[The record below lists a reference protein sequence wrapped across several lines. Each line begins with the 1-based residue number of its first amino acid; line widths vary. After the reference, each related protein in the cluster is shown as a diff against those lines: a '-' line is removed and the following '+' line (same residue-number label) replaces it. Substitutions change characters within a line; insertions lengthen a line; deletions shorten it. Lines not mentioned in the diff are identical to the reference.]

1 MRNTLVRQGKHAVHF
16 RRGQRDRRW
25 VDPHVTVAVR
35 LHQRTGTARVGFM
48 VQNTRGVRI
57 QDLVGLH
64 LFKGRQQHVGF
75 FPRLGLGGAHG
86 DRFGLRLR
94 FTAVGARQIVAVRVR
109 DRLNA
114 ARLVQTG
121 RIHPGPARQRTLA
134 HHRGVADVVDL
145 TDFLARSQAVRH
157 FHQRTLAVAVNQ
169 HVSFGVHQ
177 HRTAYGIRPVIVVS
191 DTTQAGFN
199 AAQYNRHIF
208 ISFFTALAVNQR
220 GAIRTLATHVAG
232 GIGIIVAQFA
242 VSGIAVDHRVHV
254 AGGDAEKQVRFAQPH
269 EIFFIAPVRL
279 RNDADA
285 EALRFQHA
293 ADDRHTKTRVVDIG
307 VTTDNDHIA
316 AIPAQLIHLFARH
329 R

>member
-1 MRNTLVRQGKHAVHF
+1 M
-16 RRGQRDRRW
+16 
-25 VDPHVTVAVR
+25 
-35 LHQRTGTARVGFM
+35 
-48 VQNTRGVRI
+48 
-57 QDLVGLH
+57 DL
-64 LFKGRQQHVGF
+64 
-75 FPRLGLGGAHG
+75 A
-86 DRFGLRLR
+86 
-94 FTAVGARQIVAVRVR
+94 
-109 DRLNA
+109 
-114 ARLVQTG
+114 
-121 RIHPGPARQRTLA
+121 
-134 HHRGVADVVDL
+134 
-145 TDFLARSQAVRH
+145 DFLARSQAVRH

-191 DTTQAGFN
+191 DTTQAGFD
-199 AAQYNRHIF
+199 AAQHDRHVF
-208 ISFFTALAVNQR
+208 IGFFARLTVNQR
-220 GAIRTLATHVAG
+220 RAIRTFAAHVAG
-232 GIGIIVAQFA
+232 GVGIIVTQFA
-242 VSGIAVDHRVHV
+242 IGGITVDHRVHV
-254 AGGDAEKQVRFAQPH
+254 AGGDAEEQVRFAQPH